1 MRTLVLTALGVLAA
15 THTAFA
21 WGTSGHSIVAEIA
34 QHRLNDAA
42 AVGVESI
49 LGPGTSLASIGSWAD
64 DERARDRRTTRWH
77 FVEIPSAAAAY
88 DATRDCTPDPALGDC
103 IIAAIDRELALVSC
117 ATAPTEQRQRALK
130 FLVHLIGDLHQ
141 PLHTIKDER
150 GGNGI
155 DVTITTLER
164 VNGDLPFN
172 TNLHSAWDAALIDKT
187 AWSWDS
193 YVERLETGWLRTAD
207 ATAIS
212 VGTTTDWA
220 NESHRIAV
228 TLIASVPNNIVL
240 DDAYRNEN
248 LPLIDHQLGTAG
260 LRLAELLNRAFST
273 SSCLPSD

>member
-1 MRTLVLTALGVLAA
+1 MRTLMLTALGVLAA
-15 THTAFA
+15 TPIAYA

-34 QHRLNDAA
+34 QHRLNEAA
-42 AVGVESI
+42 TVGVASI
-49 LGPGTSLASIGSWAD
+49 LGAGTSLASIGSWAD
-64 DERARDRRTTRWH
+64 DERARDRKTTRWH
-77 FVEIPSAAAAY
+77 FVEIPSAATAY
-88 DATRDCTPDPALGDC
+88 DATRDCISDPTLGDC

-141 PLHTIKDER
+141 PLHAIKDER

-155 DVTITTLER
+155 DVTITTQEG

-172 TNLHSAWDAALIDKT
+172 TNLHSAWDATLIDKT
-187 AWSWDS
+187 AWSWGS

-207 ATAIS
+207 VAAIS
-212 VGTTTDWA
+212 AGTTADWA

-228 TLIASVPNNIVL
+228 KLIASVPSNIVL

-248 LPLIDHQLGTAG
+248 LPLIDQQLGTAG
-260 LRLAELLNRAFST
+260 LRLAELLNKAFST
-273 SSCLPSD
+273 SSCLP